1 MKYKNQLVLTRR
13 LRAIFGVLLT
23 LGNLLAHPGLARTE
37 EGGGFTSANREPGGE
52 FEPEIER
59 KGDPE
64 TNGGED
70 PDRTTGESGAP
81 SGSGVSP
88 GPHESGDSPRPAP
101 DRVVPQPIVGI
112 GVDGS
117 SGNEHPL
124 AEITPKIANPNSGTA
139 TFYRDSFAALLMDEA
154 SRSQLRPDQIDAM
167 VKAAKDGDIVGFVPV
182 QRDSRGWTYRFSE
195 LKTGSPRETLVVEID
210 GHAARDASSTLK
222 FQKGATDPTVASEVP
237 SVNLGKDRSGE
248 SILPGSGNA
257 NLPADQI
264 FHPTERNTQTPGLPG
279 LGQDAQI
286 TDQDRKPAET
296 WAQVKSKL
304 ENYIHDTDL
313 VLTRATVAFKAD
325 LFDNHL
331 KLENSSGELLNSANA
346 GKTTHNNMVTDLYA
360 RAGLNATPV
369 AMPESPI
376 DTQPELGSPQY
387 PTHVGN
393 YKFLTPQATQ
403 AGQKLKS
410 AQYYRDAAAGEISRR
425 PGEHQSARQ
434 DMLKAADLGIASADQ
449 LYAVGDAIN
458 AEQALHV
465 ALLCLDIALDIVP
478 GISFVK
484 NSLTIVTGINYITG
498 QEVSN
503 TERAILSAMLVMPSL
518 LSGTAK
524 GLMHSGV
531 IFQKIAKSESAAAG
545 LAGELATV
553 VGKADRSLAAE
564 VAQLEVGSGQIVDG
578 VIQEAVSSGRKGGA
592 QAAEA
597 LEDLAVKTG
606 LEAERIVDSAKN
618 YGAGTSE
625 TMRDF
630 ASWLKKPLA
639 NNPER
644 GAIGNSVDK
653 TLEIIKDLRPEQAVL
668 EGAKLFEDVPKS
680 LRSNVWDIM
689 ENLPQALKDNPQAKG
704 FINTLRPHELTANLR
719 GWTSLDLV
727 PNNPSASPLRFLFRT
742 ETDGTIKWMIKDTH

>member
-37 EGGGFTSANREPGGE
+37 EGGGFTSGNREPGGE
-52 FEPEIER
+52 FEPEIDR
-59 KGDPE
+59 NGDPE

-182 QRDSRGWTYRFSE
+182 QRDSHGWTYRFSE
-195 LKTGSPRETLVVEID
+195 LKTGYPRETLVVEID

-257 NLPADQI
+257 NLPADKI

-279 LGQDAQI
+279 LGNDAQI
-286 TDQDRKPAET
+286 TDQDRKPAAT

-304 ENYIHDTDL
+304 DNYIHDTDL

-331 KLENSSGELLNSANA
+331 KLENSAGELLNAANA

-360 RAGLNATPV
+360 RAGLNSSPV
-369 AMPESPI
+369 AMPESPV

-403 AGQKLKS
+403 AGQKLKN

-434 DMLKAADLGIASADQ
+434 DMLKAADLGIAAADQ

-458 AEQALHV
+458 GEKALHV
-465 ALLCLDIALDIVP
+465 ALLCLDIALDFVP

-484 NSLTIVTGINYITG
+484 NSLTIVTGINSITG

-518 LSGTAK
+518 LSGAAK

-531 IFQKIAKSESAAAG
+531 IFQKIAKSENAAAG

-553 VGKADRSLAAE
+553 VGKADQALFREGVQADIGSGKVVDDLIADAGANAKRLGATEAEASRSAEKTAERVAGENIALGPDKTHPDAWRNPEDSTRWPANNGAVGEPKPIALETGTRFDRYGTNNGSYGAPESTPFGDRALAPGSEKEPYKVFEVIKQLPAEAAE
-564 VAQLEVGSGQIVDG
+564 NAPWFGQPGGGIQFRFADKIQKLLDDRIIREV
-578 VIQEAVSSGRKGGA
+578 
-592 QAAEA
+592 
-597 LEDLAVKTG
+597 
-606 LEAERIVDSAKN
+606 
-618 YGAGTSE
+618 
-625 TMRDF
+625 F
-630 ASWLKKPLA
+630 P
-639 NNPER
+639 
-644 GAIGNSVDK
+644 
-653 TLEIIKDLRPEQAVL
+653 
-668 EGAKLFEDVPKS
+668 
-680 LRSNVWDIM
+680 
-689 ENLPQALKDNPQAKG
+689 
-704 FINTLRPHELTANLR
+704 
-719 GWTSLDLV
+719 
-727 PNNPSASPLRFLFRT
+727 
-742 ETDGTIKWMIKDTH
+742 